1 MERVSFSFTRARV
14 KENASSENA
23 GIKTDSK
30 RIKNRIYFFML
41 YFLTFQKT
49 VKSIHA
55 AEN

>member
-23 GIKTDSK
+23 GITTDSK